1 MSIKPI
7 NLKRKKD
14 GGRNSEAAGI
24 DAPLAN
30 PHIYGKKIKWLRSGS
45 QELLINNSAVLFLRE
60 REKEI
65 GNEK

>member
-30 PHIYGKKIKWLRSGS
+30 PHIYGKKNQMAPFWIAGITN
-45 QELLINNSAVLFLRE
+45 Q
-60 REKEI
+60 
-65 GNEK
+65 